1 MNLHKIERDYI
12 ALGNAIIDQDGEVTE
27 DQELALQITN
37 EALQTKGIAYSYMIK
52 SLEYDND
59 TLDAEIKRLQLLKK
73 SRCILADRLKSNLK
87 DAMILFDIS
96 ELKTATIKVNF
107 RKSETVEVN
116 EEIIDKKWC
125 REKITYTPDKK
136 AIKEAI
142 EQGVEVVGASISYN
156 QNLTIK

>member
-1 MNLHKIERDYI
+1 MNLYKIESDYI
-12 ALGNAIIDQDGEVTE
+12 ALANAIIDQDGEVTE
-27 DQELALQITN
+27 NQELALQITN
-37 EALQTKGIAYSYMIK
+37 EALQTKGIAYSYLIK
-52 SLEYDND
+52 SLEYYNEI
-59 TLDAEIKRLQLLKK
+59 LDAEIKRLQSMKK
-73 SRCILADRLKSNLK
+73 TRTNLTDRLKYTLK
-87 DAMILFDIS
+87 DAMILFGIS
-96 ELKTATIKVNF
+96 ELKTATLKVNF
-107 RKSETVEVN
+107 RKSESVEVN